1 MVTRKT
7 RKKSGWRT
15 PNVTR
20 QSMKWSEVLEKC
32 LEPLPT
38 YNDWLD
44 YRDGIRDWPGKKRKE
59 REIEKGKR
67 KNEKK
72 I

>member
-1 MVTRKT
+1 
-7 RKKSGWRT
+7 
-15 PNVTR
+15 
-20 QSMKWSEVLEKC
+20 MKWSEVLEKC